1 MNKDKILEQLKEI
14 NYPGF
19 SRDIVSFGIVSE
31 VSSSDDLVQV
41 KIELNSQD
49 QTIPQ
54 KLEEA
59 INSRLL
65 QNENVN

>member
-19 SRDIVSFGIVSE
+19 SRRYSVIRNCFQ
-31 VSSSDDLVQV
+31 VSSSNDLVQV
-41 KIELNSQD
+41 KIELNTQD
-49 QTIPQ
+49 ETIPQ

-65 QNENVN
+65 QK

>member
-31 VSSSDDLVQV
+31 VSSSNDLVQV
-41 KIELNSQD
+41 KIELNTQD
-49 QTIPQ
+49 QTIP
-54 KLEEA
+54 KTRRG
-59 INSRLL
+59 N
-65 QNENVN
+65 